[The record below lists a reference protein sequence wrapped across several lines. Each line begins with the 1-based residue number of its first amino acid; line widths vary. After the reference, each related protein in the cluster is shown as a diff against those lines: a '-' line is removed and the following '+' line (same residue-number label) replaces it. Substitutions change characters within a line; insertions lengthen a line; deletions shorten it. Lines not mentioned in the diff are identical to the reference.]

1 MSNCS
6 TTVCPHRGCSLEY
19 TILHGKLL
27 HYTLSQQCVHYTL
40 WSMWLHFTISHC
52 LAFQENRHYTI
63 KMLNIS
69 PYWPQVHQI
78 SLQFCCKHKIEQ
90 STKSTCTLTRPWGLA
105 DSSFSFSTN
114 LGPSSW
120 NWLWRKHTSTLFIV
134 KRQTGS
140 SQQKWTKPT
149 DRWTQMNK
157 SKARFPKV

>member
-1 MSNCS
+1 MFLGIHHLAWQAIALHTFSA
-6 TTVCPHRGCSLEY
+6 VCPLYSDKYVIAPHHFSLSG
-19 TILHGKLL
+19 LPRKH
-27 HYTLSQQCVHYTL
+27 
-40 WSMWLHFTISHC
+40 
-52 LAFQENRHYTI
+52 RHYTI

-134 KRQTGS
+134 KQQTGS